1 MKRGLESGKS
11 ESVRASEC
19 VDEVSAMR
27 DVSNKLR
34 KFLFTESN
42 CISKS
47 VSEFTLKCV
56 SEL

>member
-1 MKRGLESGKS
+1 M
-11 ESVRASEC
+11 RASEC

-42 CISKS
+42 RTSKS
-47 VSEFTLKCV
+47 VSEFKVC
-56 SEL
+56 